1 MVAGLLEERP
11 AMAGKSYTPW
21 YVRVMVRSLVLML
34 ACLAAMMVL
43 EFGGV
48 IGWTGFGL
56 GAFAMFEIALWAD
69 WQWPEMRG

>member
-11 AMAGKSYTPW
+11 AMAGNSYTPW
-21 YVRVMVRSLVLML
+21 YVKVMVRLLGVLL

-56 GAFAMFEIALWAD
+56 GAFAMVEIALWAD
-69 WQWPEMRG
+69 WQWPEMRD

>member
-21 YVRVMVRSLVLML
+21 YVKAMLKLLVLLL
-34 ACLAAMMVL
+34 ACLAAMMALRV
-43 EFGGV
+43 GGV

-56 GAFAMFEIALWAD
+56 GVFAMVEIALWAD
-69 WQWPEMRG
+69 WQWPDMRS

>member
-1 MVAGLLEERP
+1 MVAGVLEECP

-21 YVRVMVRSLVLML
+21 YIKAMVKSLGLML

-43 EFGGV
+43 EFGGI
-48 IGWTGFGL
+48 IGWAGFGL
-56 GAFAMFEIALWAD
+56 GAFAMVEIALWAD

>member
-21 YVRVMVRSLVLML
+21 YIKAMVKLLGLML
-34 ACLAAMMVL
+34 ACLAASMAL

-48 IGWTGFGL
+48 LGWTGFGL
-56 GAFAMFEIALWAD
+56 GVFAMFEIALWAD
-69 WQWPEMRG
+69 WQWPEMQG

>member
-21 YVRVMVRSLVLML
+21 YIKAMVKLLGLML
-34 ACLAAMMVL
+34 ACLAASMAL

-48 IGWTGFGL
+48 LGWAGFGL
-56 GAFAMFEIALWAD
+56 GVFAMFEIALWAD

>member
-21 YVRVMVRSLVLML
+21 YIKAMVKLLVVLL

-43 EFGGV
+43 SMGGV
-48 IGWTGFGL
+48 IGWAGFGL
-56 GAFAMFEIALWAD
+56 GVFAMVEIALWAD
-69 WQWPEMRG
+69 WQWPDMRS